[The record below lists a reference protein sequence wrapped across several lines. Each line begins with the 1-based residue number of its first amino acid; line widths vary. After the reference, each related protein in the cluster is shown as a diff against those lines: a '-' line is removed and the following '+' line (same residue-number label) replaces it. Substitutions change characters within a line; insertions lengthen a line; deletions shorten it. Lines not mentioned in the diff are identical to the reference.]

1 MVTIMLCVKFSD
13 GLHDLTSYIKYIL
26 KALRELKKSSALAY
40 EMLKLLSDGQETSAV
55 SFLCFTVSLFKRI

>member
-13 GLHDLTSYIKYIL
+13 GVHDLTSFIKYIL
-26 KALRELKKSSALAY
+26 KALRELKKSSALAS

-55 SFLCFTVSLFKRI
+55 RFLSLIFCLF